1 MCFLDHGD
9 QPRGVVQVGHHDLQ
23 KGASGFRPDDRDQ
36 PVQNKPERSSQTT
49 HVLLSL
55 GLQGAFQGDT
65 AQIVADRAG
74 APEATKGVNR

>member
-1 MCFLDHGD
+1 MAIT
-9 QPRGVVQVGHHDLQ
+9 RGVVQVGHHDLQ
-23 KGASGFRPDDRDQ
+23 QGASGFRPDDRDQ

-74 APEATKGVNR
+74 APEATEGVNR